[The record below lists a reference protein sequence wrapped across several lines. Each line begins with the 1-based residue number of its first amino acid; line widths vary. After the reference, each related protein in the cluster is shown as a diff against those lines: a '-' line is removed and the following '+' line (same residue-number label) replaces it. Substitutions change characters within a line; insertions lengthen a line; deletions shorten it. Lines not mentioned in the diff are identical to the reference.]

1 MKKLIE
7 MIEAKARQED
17 FYGVVAI
24 FKKNK
29 EIFNKAYGF
38 RDKNNRI
45 HNNVDT
51 KFGIASGTK
60 LFTAL
65 GIGTLIDQNKIKLDT
80 EIGDIFKGPMS
91 FIDKK
96 ATIQHLLTHTSGV
109 YDYYDEELITD
120 VDNFYVDIPWYKL
133 ETPTDYLPLFINK
146 KMKFTPGECISYS
159 NGGYV
164 LLGIII
170 ETITNRTYRDYM
182 EETVLNAAE
191 MSDSGFYA
199 FNNLPENTALGYRHD
214 HTTNIYN
221 LPIRGGGDGGLYTTS
236 GNLRKFWKHLFA
248 FDIISERLLNEF
260 ITPHVRMWQIVDY
273 GCGIY
278 ISKVNERQEYSIV
291 GGDAGV
297 GFNSKY
303 IPADDLIINTLSNKT
318 NGEEE
323 IVSIINDYLN
333 SGKKT

>member
-7 MIEAKARQED
+7 MIETKARQED

-24 FKKNK
+24 FKENK

-38 RDKNNRI
+38 RDKNNQI

-65 GIGTLIDQNKIKLDT
+65 GIGTLIDQNKIELDT
-80 EIGDIFKGPMS
+80 EIGDIFKEPMS

-109 YDYYDEELITD
+109 YDYYDDELITD
-120 VDNFYVDIPWYKL
+120 MDNFYVDVPWYKL

-146 KMKFTPGECISYS
+146 KMKFKPGERASYS

-170 ETITNRTYRDYM
+170 EKITNRTYRDYI
-182 EETVLNAAE
+182 EETVLNSAK
-191 MSDSGFYA
+191 MTDSGFYA
-199 FNNLPENTALGYRHD
+199 FNNLPENAALGYRPD
-214 HTTNIYN
+214 YTTNIYN

-236 GNLRKFWKHLFA
+236 KDLRELWTHLFS
-248 FDIISERLLNEF
+248 FDIISKRLLNEF
-260 ITPHVRMWQIVDY
+260 ITPRVKLWQLVDY

-278 ISKVNERQEYSIV
+278 INKVNERQEYSIV

-297 GFNSKY
+297 GFNSKH
-303 IPADDLIINTLSNKT
+303 IPADNLIITTLSNKT

-323 IVSIINDYLN
+323 IVITINDYLK
-333 SGKKT
+333 SGNKM